1 MEIFAT
7 EAVPFYTIIFMGNA
21 KLLSNGRKCRSRQFT
36 SRIVPKRER
45 YQKEMSWRS
54 VTQRIWFGSPELH
67 LVQVA
72 IERMTKYCTS
82 REYVAN

>member
-1 MEIFAT
+1 MDEN
-7 EAVPFYTIIFMGNA
+7 VGLGN
-21 KLLSNGRKCRSRQFT
+21 LRSGLYQ
-36 SRIVPKRER
+36 RER

-54 VTQRIWFGSPELH
+54 VTQNIWFGSPELH

>member
-1 MEIFAT
+1 MDEN
-7 EAVPFYTIIFMGNA
+7 VGLGN
-21 KLLSNGRKCRSRQFT
+21 LRPGLYQ
-36 SRIVPKRER
+36 RER

-72 IERMTKYCTS
+72 IERMTKYCKVENILRIRIS
-82 REYVAN
+82 NDLFDVLSCM